1 MIKIYQLLK
10 IIVCTKNKIEFEFL
24 NMCKNKHNN
33 MNNFYEQNFNSVNRY
48 MFIFV
53 NIFVLYFFPYLYFIS
68 YIVILYQRLD
78 VDFNI
83 RISNNRLSIDK
94 LVFKN
99 VEDEDQVQHDVI
111 DADQVQHDVIDAVHD
126 DVIDTDQV
134 QHDDVI
140 NSFQDDVIDPVQYDD
155 NDIKI
160 MRKFFDILKNN
171 VADDEDDN
179 TSVINNDDNNDN
191 TIDTILD
198 TIQ

>member
-1 MIKIYQLLK
+1 
-10 IIVCTKNKIEFEFL
+10 
-24 NMCKNKHNN
+24 
-33 MNNFYEQNFNSVNRY
+33 MNNFYAQNFNSVNRY
-48 MFIFV
+48 MFIFL

-99 VEDEDQVQHDVI
+99 VEDAVQD
-111 DADQVQHDVIDAVHD
+111 DVIDAVQD
-126 DVIDTDQV
+126 DVIVDPLQDTVIDQV
-134 QHDDVI
+134 
-140 NSFQDDVIDPVQYDD
+140 QDDVIDAVQDPFQHDD

-171 VADDEDDN
+171 VTEDDN
-179 TSVINNDDNNDN
+179 TSVINCDDNNEH

>member
-1 MIKIYQLLK
+1 
-10 IIVCTKNKIEFEFL
+10 
-24 NMCKNKHNN
+24 

-99 VEDEDQVQHDVI
+99 VEDDVKDLVQDDVK
-111 DADQVQHDVIDAVHD
+111 DVVQDD
-126 DVIDTDQV
+126 DVIDVV
-134 QHDDVI
+134 QH
-140 NSFQDDVIDPVQYDD
+140 DD

-171 VADDEDDN
+171 VSEDDN
-179 TSVINNDDNNDN
+179 TSVINCDDNNNDD

>member
-1 MIKIYQLLK
+1 M
-10 IIVCTKNKIEFEFL
+10 FF
-24 NMCKNKHNN
+24 KNKHNN
-33 MNNFYEQNFNSVNRY
+33 MNNFYEQNFNSVNKY
-48 MFIFV
+48 MFIFL

-99 VEDEDQVQHDVI
+99 VIDDVKDAVEDV
-111 DADQVQHDVIDAVHD
+111 VHD
-126 DVIDTDQV
+126 DVIDV
-134 QHDDVI
+134 VHD
-140 NSFQDDVIDPVQYDD
+140 DDVIDVVQHDD

-171 VADDEDDN
+171 VAEDDN
-179 TSVINNDDNNDN
+179 TSVINCDDDDNNNDD

>member
-1 MIKIYQLLK
+1 
-10 IIVCTKNKIEFEFL
+10 
-24 NMCKNKHNN
+24 
-33 MNNFYEQNFNSVNRY
+33 MNNFYEQNFNTVNKY
-48 MFIFV
+48 MFIFL

-99 VEDEDQVQHDVI
+99 VEDSFHD
-111 DADQVQHDVIDAVHD
+111 DVIDAVQDPH
-126 DVIDTDQV
+126 
-134 QHDDVI
+134 
-140 NSFQDDVIDPVQYDD
+140 QDDVIDAFQDTVQHDD

-171 VADDEDDN
+171 VAEDDN
-179 TSVINNDDNNDN
+179 TSVINCDDDNNNDD
-191 TIDTILD
+191 TIDNILD

>member
-1 MIKIYQLLK
+1 
-10 IIVCTKNKIEFEFL
+10 
-24 NMCKNKHNN
+24 
-33 MNNFYEQNFNSVNRY
+33 MNNFSNYYEQNFNSVNRY
-48 MFIFV
+48 MFIFL

-83 RISNNRLSIDK
+83 RISNNKLSIDK

-99 VEDEDQVQHDVI
+99 VEDEDPVQH
-111 DADQVQHDVIDAVHD
+111 
-126 DVIDTDQV
+126 
-134 QHDDVI
+134 
-140 NSFQDDVIDPVQYDD
+140 DDVIDPVQHDEDEDPVQHNDVIDSVQHVEDEDPVQHDD

-171 VADDEDDN
+171 VADDVNDN

>member
-1 MIKIYQLLK
+1 M
-10 IIVCTKNKIEFEFL
+10 FF
-24 NMCKNKHNN
+24 KNKHNN

-48 MFIFV
+48 MFIFL

-99 VEDEDQVQHDVI
+99 V
-111 DADQVQHDVIDAVHD
+111 
-126 DVIDTDQV
+126 
-134 QHDDVI
+134 
-140 NSFQDDVIDPVQYDD
+140 QDDVVDEVQDD
-155 NDIKI
+155 VVVVQDDDVKI
-160 MRKFFDILKNN
+160 MRKFFDILKNK
-171 VADDEDDN
+171 VEEDDDS
-179 TSVINNDDNNDN
+179 TSVVNCVDINNTD
-191 TIDTILD
+191 TIDSILD